1 MMSVKVRARAQE
13 PVRDQLRSILAAEI
27 DRGPYVGGTKL
38 PSERELAE
46 TYGTS
51 RTSVR
56 QALESL
62 VGEGVL
68 VRSAGKGTFVAEG
81 HKPAEPRGESG
92 GRAET
97 RTLAFVVSEE
107 IFHFVEPGVNRILVE
122 AQRTCQE
129 RGSRLLFQAVNEA
142 ALQIEGSADGC
153 IVVGGAPARLL
164 ERLRAAGTPVV
175 LVDLLQDDNSAQ
187 IVFDYAGGMRQAMT
201 HLHDLGHRQIG
212 FVGFPNT
219 EKYVAYWQSLAA
231 FGLRYEPQVVAF
243 LQLPDLAPSIL
254 AGYRTMQRMLAAG
267 RLPTAIIATNDLVAY
282 GMMDALAVAGVSVPE
297 RLSVVGFDDLGQ
309 DTNPPLT
316 TVRSHAGQAGRLAV
330 QVLLEWIESGGESPG
345 RITVP
350 TELVIRTSTA
360 PPQEDMER
368 AGK

>member
-1 MMSVKVRARAQE
+1 MSVKVRARAQE
-13 PVRDQLRSILAAEI
+13 PVRDQLRSILVAEI
-27 DRGPYVGGTKL
+27 DRGPYWGGTKL
-38 PSERELAE
+38 PSERKLAE

-56 QALESL
+56 QALECL
-62 VGEGVL
+62 VQEGIL
-68 VRSAGKGTFVAEG
+68 IRSAGKGTFVAEG
-81 HKPAEPRGESG
+81 YKPAPPGEGG

-107 IFHFVEPGVNRILVE
+107 IFHFVEPGINRILVE

-142 ALQIEGSADGC
+142 AFQIEGSADGC

-164 ERLRAAGTPVV
+164 DQLRAAGTPVV
-175 LVDLLQDDNSAQ
+175 LVDLLQDDSSAQ
-187 IVFDYAGGMRQAMT
+187 IGFDYAGGMRQAMT
-201 HLHDLGHRQIG
+201 YLHGLGHRQIG

-219 EKYVAYWQSLAA
+219 EKYVGYWQSLATL
-231 FGLRYEPQVVAF
+231 GLGYDPQLVAF

-254 AGYRTMQRMLAAG
+254 SGYRTMQKMLAAG
-267 RLPTAIIATNDLVAY
+267 RLPTAMIATNDLVAY
-282 GMMDALAVAGVSVPE
+282 GMMDALAVAGIGVPE
-297 RLSVVGFDDLGQ
+297 RLSVVGFDDLGR
-309 DTNPPLT
+309 DMNPPLT
-316 TVRSHAGQAGRLAV
+316 TVRSHAGQAGTLAV
-330 QVLLEWIESGGESPG
+330 GVLLEWIESGGESPG

-360 PPQEDMER
+360 PPQEELER

>member
-1 MMSVKVRARAQE
+1 MGVKVRARARE

-27 DRGPYVGGTKL
+27 DRGPYRGGAKL
-38 PSERELAE
+38 PSERELAK

-62 VGEGVL
+62 VEEGVL
-68 VRSAGKGTFVAEG
+68 VRGAGKGTFVAQG
-81 HKPAEPRGESG
+81 HKPVPAL
-92 GRAET
+92 T
-97 RTLAFVVSEE
+97 FAFLISEE

-129 RGSRLLFQAVNEA
+129 SGSRLLFQAVSEA
-142 ALQIEGSADGC
+142 TFEIEGGVDGC
-153 IVVGGAPARLL
+153 IVVGGAPARLV

-175 LVDLLQDDNSAQ
+175 LVDLLQDDSSAQ
-187 IVFDYAGGMRQAMT
+187 IGFDYAGGMRQAMT
-201 HLHDLGHRQIG
+201 YLHGLGHRQIG

-219 EKYVAYWQSLAA
+219 EKYAAYWQSLAA
-231 FGLRYEPQVVAF
+231 FGLSYDPQLVAF

-254 AGYRTMQRMLAAG
+254 SGYRTMQKMLSAG
-267 RLPTAIIATNDLVAY
+267 RLPTAMIATNDLVAY
-282 GMMDALAVAGVSVPE
+282 GMMDALAVAGVSVPG
-297 RLSVVGFDDLGQ
+297 RLSVVGFDDLRQ

-316 TVRSHAGQAGRLAV
+316 TVRSHAGQAGTLAV
-330 QVLLEWIESGGESPG
+330 RVLLERVRSGVESQS

-360 PPQEDMER
+360 PPQEDSER